1 MKRERAVVLAR
12 GLGTRMRQATEG
24 ADLRDPIQMQ
34 AAETGAKAMMPI
46 VGLLRD
52 ASGTIVSGSMSRP
65 FLDYI
70 LSALAD
76 AGYTDVCLVVAPDHE
91 AMARHYSGPGAPRR
105 ISLAFAVQDE
115 PIGTANA
122 VAAAEAWTGDDS
134 FLVINGDNY
143 YAVRTLASLV
153 GRGDAA
159 TALYRADALVAQS
172 NIPMDRIRAFALGVV
187 EDGRLARIVEKPT
200 PEQAA
205 ALGDRALVS
214 MTCWRMPPA
223 IHAACRRVTRSVRGE
238 FELVDA
244 VNAVIA
250 DGARFEVVVAE
261 DGVLDLSRRGDI
273 AAVEDALLGV
283 TVNP

>member
-1 MKRERAVVLAR
+1 MRERAVILAR
-12 GLGTRMRQATEG
+12 GLGTRMRQAT
-24 ADLRDPIQMQ
+24 AVDLDPDQAR

-46 VGLLRD
+46 TGPMRD
-52 ASGTIVSGSMSRP
+52 AAGAFVSGAISRP
-65 FLDYI
+65 FLDYS

-91 AMARHYSGPGAPRR
+91 AMAQHYGGPGKPRR
-105 ISLAFAVQDE
+105 LRLAFAVQEE

-122 VAAAEAWTGDDS
+122 VAAAETWTGDDP

-153 GRGDAA
+153 GRAGAA
-159 TALYRADALVAQS
+159 TALYRAETLLARS
-172 NIPMDRIRAFALGVV
+172 NIPADRIRAFALGVV

-200 PEQAA
+200 PEQTA
-205 ALGDRALVS
+205 ALGDALVS

-238 FELVDA
+238 YELVDA
-244 VNAVIA
+244 VNALIA
-250 DGARFEVVVAE
+250 DSVRFEVVVAE
-261 DGVLDLSRRGDI
+261 DGVLDLSRRGDV
-273 AAVEDALLGV
+273 AAVEQALAGV
-283 TVNP
+283 TVDP

>member
-1 MKRERAVVLAR
+1 
-12 GLGTRMRQATEG
+12 MRQATDG
-24 ADLRDPIQMQ
+24 TDLRDPDQAR

-46 VGLLRD
+46 AVAHPGGVEG
-52 ASGTIVSGSMSRP
+52 AGAGSRP

-91 AMARHYSGPGAPRR
+91 AMARH
-105 ISLAFAVQDE
+105 
-115 PIGTANA
+115 NA
-122 VAAAEAWTGDDS
+122 VAAAETWTGDDP

-153 GRGDAA
+153 GRAGAA
-159 TALYRADALVAQS
+159 TALYRAETLLARS
-172 NIPMDRIRAFALGVV
+172 NIPADRIRAFALGVV

-205 ALGDRALVS
+205 ALGGALVS

-238 FELVDA
+238 YELVDA
-244 VNAVIA
+244 VNALIA
-250 DGARFEVVVAE
+250 DGVRFEVIVAD
-261 DGVLDLSRRGDI
+261 DGVLDLSRRGDVS
-273 AAVEDALLGV
+273 AVEHALAGV
-283 TVNP
+283 TVEP